1 MSTSAYEGPYGASFL
16 AVKRCCDAFERATE
30 SATARNLDRGDIR
43 RAATKSYIKSMPL
56 LVGEDNIRGFIAAV
70 AQGMLLDIF
79 TFKHSSTLV
88 YIAQVAL
95 SSYPREVRAAGRPR
109 KTPEPQP
116 APAAQ
121 PQSAPVPPPEP
132 KLDPPPANPEPAAQP
147 QPAAPQ
153 PADQP
158 QSADPQPEPSAS
170 AAAPE
175 PESSAAPEPESIAA
189 QPPESSPEP
198 DSPGTPP
205 APPEPEANHPE
216 PESIPTIHAC
226 VPDTPHQPDR
236 RAVNQKINTPHPST
250 PVVSQ
255 SNLLTPLATPI
266 PPTPPSPPTPS
277 AAVNQKINTPHPL
290 RRPRRLRELRQPRE
304 HRQPRE
310 LR

>member
-30 SATARNLDRGDIR
+30 IATARNLDRGDIR

-70 AQGMLLDIF
+70 AQGMLLDVF
-79 TFKHSSTLV
+79 TFKHSTTLV

-109 KTPEPQP
+109 QNPQPQP

-132 KLDPPPANPEPAAQP
+132 KLDPPPANPGPAP
-147 QPAAPQ
+147 
-153 PADQP
+153 QP
-158 QSADPQPEPSAS
+158 QSAPVQPEPQPEPQPATQPQ
-170 AAAPE
+170 A
-175 PESSAAPEPESIAA
+175 ESIAA
-189 QPPESSPEP
+189 APPESSPEP
-198 DSPGTPP
+198 DSPGAPP

-226 VPDTPHQPDR
+226 VPDTPQQLDHS
-236 RAVNQKINTPHPST
+236 AVNQKINTPHPST

-255 SNLLTPLATPI
+255 SNLLTPLAKPI
-266 PPTPPSPPTPS
+266 PPTQPSPPTPS
-277 AAVNQKINTPHPL
+277 A
-290 RRPRRLRELRQPRE
+290 
-304 HRQPRE
+304 
-310 LR
+310 